1 MSATSTGEPR
11 DPHDDGRPRMR
22 AVVGSDRI
30 EEEIFGRVFDGR
42 IVRRF
47 WAFVRPY
54 WRQVVISVA
63 AVVVFT
69 VSQLTIPLLIRYAID
84 HGMAPGGVG
93 EDVLIGIIALFGL
106 IIAINYLASRV
117 QEGVTGRMAE
127 NVLFDIRRRMFGHLQ
142 RVSLSFMDKT
152 EVGRLMSR
160 LQGDVNSMQEFL
172 ETSVL
177 SVGDILLLIGIVAVM
192 LWLDWQLAALV
203 LLVLPVLFG
212 VRVLWLARARAAF
225 MAAHEANS
233 VTNGALA
240 EAIHGVRAVQAMDR
254 ASLNAQLYSRL
265 VEANYTAHLRA
276 SRLAQ
281 IMVPIVD
288 SLTGVAMA
296 VVVVAGGL
304 RVVSGRTEGGGLGA
318 FLFYI
323 QRFFD
328 PIRSLTMQY
337 SVMQRAMASGHRLTE
352 VLDVEVGVEDASNA
366 APLGPDDDGSV
377 EFRSVTFG
385 YDPKHPVLKDVSF
398 CVGSGETVA
407 LVGPTGSGK
416 SSCMSLIHRFYDV
429 QQGGVLV
436 GGRDVRTVTQESL
449 GRHIAM
455 VLQAPY
461 LFTGTV
467 RENIR
472 YASHW
477 ASDEAVIEAAKAVGA
492 HKFITALP
500 LGYDTVLEERGG
512 NLSLGQRQLLSFA
525 RALVAD
531 AKILVLDEATAN
543 IDSYTEMQIQ
553 KALQRVLEGRTG
565 LVIAHRLATIR
576 NADRIVVLQQGR
588 LIEEGDH
595 DALVAQKGLYSR
607 LYDLNYASFDDLP
620 EEISDAERAV
630 AT

>member
-1 MSATSTGEPR
+1 MSATRAGEPR

-30 EEEIFGRVFDGR
+30 EEEIFGRAFDGR
-42 IVRRF
+42 VVRRI

-54 WRQVVISVA
+54 RRQVVISVA
-63 AVVVFT
+63 AVLVFT

-84 HGMAPGGVG
+84 YGMQPGGVEG
-93 EDVLIGIIALFGL
+93 GVLTSTVALFGL
-106 IIAINYLASRV
+106 IIAISYFASRV

-177 SVGDILLLIGIVAVM
+177 SVGDIVLLIGIVAVM
-192 LWLDWQLAALV
+192 LWLDWQLAAMV

-233 VTNGALA
+233 ITNGALA
-240 EAIHGVRAVQAMDR
+240 EAIHGVRAVQAMGR
-254 ASLNAQLYSRL
+254 AALNAQLYSRL
-265 VEANYTAHLRA
+265 VDDNYKAHLRA

-288 SLTGVAMA
+288 SLAGVAMA

-304 RVVSGRTEGGGLGA
+304 MVVSGRTEVGVMIA

-352 VLDVEVGVEDASNA
+352 VLDVEVGVEDAPDA

-377 EFRSVTFG
+377 EFRDVTFG

-398 CVGSGETVA
+398 RVGSGETVA

-429 QQGGVLV
+429 QHGAVLV
-436 GGRDVRTVTQESL
+436 GGRDVRTIKQESL

-455 VLQAPY
+455 VLQEPY

-472 YASHW
+472 YSSHW
-477 ASDEAVIEAAKAVGA
+477 ASDEDLIEAAKAVGA

-500 LGYDTVLEERGG
+500 RGYDTVLEERGA
-512 NLSLGQRQLLSFA
+512 NFSLGQRQLLSFA

-553 KALQRVLEGRTG
+553 KALQRLLEGRTG

-595 DALVAQKGLYSR
+595 DALVAKKGLYSR

-620 EEISDAERAV
+620 EEISDAERAM